1 MRVPVF
7 TELKK
12 IEFQEKPKPA
22 VGSGDVLLKVEY
34 CGICGSDVH
43 GYLNGILIP
52 PGTVMGHECSG
63 VVVEVG
69 DKVLDFKV
77 GDRVVAKPIPQCGEC
92 YWCKKGQYSLCPT
105 SFGQAFGITPE
116 NDGAFAKFLQVKYPK
131 TMLFKLPEN
140 VSFEEGAL
148 VEPLATSLH
157 TVRISR
163 FGLGDN
169 VVILG
174 AGMIGLG
181 VLQFVRLGGAG
192 KTIVLEISEK
202 KARIA
207 SEMGADAVLN
217 PISEGEGLREKIFEL
232 TGGVGADVVFECAG
246 VPSTFQSC
254 ITLVKSGGQVMLVG
268 INDKEVAINPFYFV
282 LWEVEMKGALGYYD
296 EFEHVIE
303 YLDQKK
309 ISTKSLISDIIPLT
323 DLVERGFSRLLSSQ
337 DMVKILVKP

>member
-7 TELKK
+7 TDLNK
-12 IEFQEKPKPA
+12 IEFQEKPKPEINPD
-22 VGSGDVLLKVEY
+22 DVLVRVEF

-43 GYLNGILIP
+43 GYLNGILVL
-52 PGTVMGHECSG
+52 PGTVMGHECAG
-63 VVVEVG
+63 VVTEVG
-69 DKVLDFKV
+69 DKVYDFKA
-77 GDRVVAKPIPQCGEC
+77 GDRVAVKPFAQCGEC

-105 SFGQAFGITPE
+105 KPGKAFGLSPE
-116 NDGAFAKFLQVKYPK
+116 NDGAFAEFLSVKYPK
-131 TMLFKLPEN
+131 KMLFKLPKS

-157 TVRISR
+157 AVRISR

-181 VLQFVRLGGAG
+181 VLQFVKLGGAG
-192 KTIVLEISEK
+192 KTILLEISEK
-202 KARIA
+202 KAQIA
-207 SEMGADAVLN
+207 AEMGADAVLN
-217 PISEGEGLREKIFEL
+217 PISEGEGLREKIFGL

-254 ITLVKSGGQVMLVG
+254 VTLVKSGGQVILVG
-268 INDKEVAINPFYFV
+268 VNDKEVAFNPFYFV
-282 LWEVEMKGALGYYD
+282 FWEVEMKGSLGYYN

-303 YLDQKK
+303 LLNQKK
-309 ISTKSLISDIIPLT
+309 INTEAMITDIIPLT
-323 DLVERGFSRLLSSQ
+323 DLVEKGFSRLLSSQ

>member
-12 IEFQEKPKPA
+12 IEFQEKPKP
-22 VGSGDVLLKVEY
+22 VIDSTDVLLKVEY

-52 PGTVMGHECSG
+52 LGTVMGHECAG
-63 VVVEVG
+63 VVAEVG
-69 DKVLDFKV
+69 DKVQNFKV

-105 SFGQAFGITPE
+105 SFGQAFGITPD
-116 NDGAFAKFLQVKYPK
+116 NDGAFAEFLQVKHPK
-131 TMLFKLPEN
+131 EMLFKLPEG
-140 VSFEEGAL
+140 VSFQEGAL

-157 TVRISR
+157 AVRTSR

-181 VLQFVRLGGAG
+181 VLQFVKLGGAG

-207 SEMGADAVLN
+207 SEMGADIVLN

-232 TGGVGADVVFECAG
+232 TGGIGADVVFECAG

-268 INDKEVAINPFYFV
+268 INDKEVAINHFFLV

-303 YLDQKK
+303 FLDQRK
-309 ISTKSLISDIIPLT
+309 IYTEPLISDTIPLT
-323 DLVERGFSRLLSSQ
+323 DLVERGFNRLLSSQ

>member
-1 MRVPVF
+1 
-7 TELKK
+7 
-12 IEFQEKPKPA
+12 
-22 VGSGDVLLKVEY
+22 
-34 CGICGSDVH
+34 
-43 GYLNGILIP
+43 
-52 PGTVMGHECSG
+52 
-63 VVVEVG
+63 
-69 DKVLDFKV
+69 
-77 GDRVVAKPIPQCGEC
+77 
-92 YWCKKGQYSLCPT
+92 
-105 SFGQAFGITPE
+105 
-116 NDGAFAKFLQVKYPK
+116 YPK
-131 TMLFKLPEN
+131 AMLFKLPEG

-157 TVRISR
+157 AVRMSR

-254 ITLVKSGGQVMLVG
+254 VTLVKSGGQVMLVG
-268 INDKEVAINPFYFV
+268 INDKEVPINPFYFV

-309 ISTKSLISDIIPLT
+309 ISTELLISDTIPLA

>member
-12 IEFQEKPKPA
+12 IEFQEKPKP
-22 VGSGDVLLKVEY
+22 VIDSTDVLLKVEY

-52 PGTVMGHECSG
+52 LGTVMGHECAG
-63 VVVEVG
+63 VVAEVG
-69 DKVLDFKV
+69 NKVQDFKV

-116 NDGAFAKFLQVKYPK
+116 NDGAFAEFLQVKHPK
-131 TMLFKLPEN
+131 EMLFRLPEG
-140 VSFEEGAL
+140 VSFQEGAL

-157 TVRISR
+157 AVRTSR

-181 VLQFVRLGGAG
+181 VLQFVKLGGAG
-192 KTIVLEISEK
+192 K
-202 KARIA
+202 
-207 SEMGADAVLN
+207 
-217 PISEGEGLREKIFEL
+217 
-232 TGGVGADVVFECAG
+232 
-246 VPSTFQSC
+246 PSS
-254 ITLVKSGGQVMLVG
+254 LKSRRKRHG
-268 INDKEVAINPFYFV
+268 
-282 LWEVEMKGALGYYD
+282 
-296 EFEHVIE
+296 
-303 YLDQKK
+303 
-309 ISTKSLISDIIPLT
+309 
-323 DLVERGFSRLLSSQ
+323 
-337 DMVKILVKP
+337 